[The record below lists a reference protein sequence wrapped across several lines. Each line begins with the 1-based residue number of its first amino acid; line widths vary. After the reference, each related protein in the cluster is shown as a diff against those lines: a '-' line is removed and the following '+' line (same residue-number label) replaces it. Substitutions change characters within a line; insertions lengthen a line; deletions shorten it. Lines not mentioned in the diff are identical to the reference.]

1 MTEKARKNSL
11 SDQNKFAL
19 RDWMAQQQT
28 AGAIYANVVAMTA
41 AAQEAHSF
49 RITTENMRSL
59 QISSGI
65 NLVKQKNKAPEIG
78 DLFAR
83 LEALEEKVQRI
94 DDVEAGIEVFSRTL
108 KQVDYGLRKL
118 LEEKGVDMNRYSYF
132 REITG

>member
-11 SDQNKFAL
+11 SDQQKFAL
-19 RDWMAQQQT
+19 RDWMMQQQT

-83 LEALEEKVQRI
+83 LEALEEKVH
-94 DDVEAGIEVFSRTL
+94 GICETL
-108 KQVDYGLRKL
+108 I
-118 LEEKGVDMNRYSYF
+118 NRGESC
-132 REITG
+132 

>member
-1 MTEKARKNSL
+1 MTEKNRKNSL

-28 AGAIYANVVAMTA
+28 AGAIYANVVALA
-41 AAQEAHSF
+41 VAAQQAHAF
-49 RITTENMRSL
+49 KITAENMRSL

-83 LEALEEKVQRI
+83 LEALEEKVH
-94 DDVEAGIEVFSRTL
+94 GICESLISR
-108 KQVDYGLRKL
+108 G
-118 LEEKGVDMNRYSYF
+118 EHA
-132 REITG
+132 I